1 MQELLL
7 GPETIWFG
15 VPALVGTLF
24 FALRMVTMLLGGESD
39 GGVSVDADVGDL
51 DSVAETGADP
61 ADSTHAFKV
70 LSLQAIA
77 SLLMGFGWGGL
88 GALRGAGWP
97 VWVSVAVGLGC
108 GLGMVWLLAKLLR
121 FVYGLQSSGTLET
134 FHALEAEGTVY
145 TRIPAARGG
154 KGEVRV
160 VIGERERFYSAV
172 TEGEALPRDTRIRV
186 VEINEDDNTVTVAE
200 A

>member
-7 GPETIWFG
+7 GPVTIWFG
-15 VPALVGTLF
+15 VPALVGTVF
-24 FALRMVTMLLGGESD
+24 FALRMTMMLAGGDTD
-39 GGVSVDADVGDL
+39 GGVSVDADVGDI
-51 DSVAETGADP
+51 DSVAESGSDP

-77 SLLMGFGWGGL
+77 SFLMGYGWGGL
-88 GALRGAGWP
+88 GAFRGGGWP
-97 VWVSVAVGLGC
+97 FWLSVGFALLC

-134 FHALEAEGTVY
+134 YHALEAQGTVY
-145 TRIPAARGG
+145 TQVPAARSG

-160 VIGERERFYSAV
+160 VIGERARFYNAV
-172 TEGEALPRDTRIRV
+172 TEGEVLPRDTKIRV
-186 VEINEDDNTVTVAE
+186 VEINEDDNSVTVTRA
-200 A
+200 